1 MSPSRRLLPSFTPRS
16 LSKLAPVAIA
26 VMVLLTGPDA
36 YAASFGHSRMLS
48 KPGKPLAIDVPV
60 LQIDDQDVASLTLA
74 PAPVAAWTQ
83 AGLTPPVDL
92 GSLSLRLVD
101 GVAPGKRVIQVRST
115 QAFSGSV
122 ADLLLDVGTASG
134 QQRYQVSL
142 LANPGAPVVPL
153 AQSTVAASSGAAALG
168 AAVVGQPAQASIRVN
183 RGDTMFSIARRHAVE
198 GVSVYQMMIALQRAN
213 PQAFIHNNL
222 NMVKAGA
229 SLTMPDAAALTAISD
244 HEARRLFQ
252 LQAQAFADYRRGA
265 AASADIMTGM
275 DSASRGVVTQG
286 DTTGADGSLAAK
298 GDQLRLSDSKS
309 GGAAAAG
316 AAGRS
321 GVAATGAGGSLLP
334 GANAATADDK
344 LATSKDIAD
353 ASGRVSQ
360 LESNVQNLN
369 RALQS
374 QGEAA
379 KELVLEGAKG
389 LGQSLS
395 DMASAVSDA
404 TGTGNTGAS
413 PADAG
418 AAANTAGASLPS
430 SASAGSASDRANNVT
445 EPVTQKAKST
455 VSWLQE
461 NMLAGI
467 TGILVFI
474 VLVLAW
480 LLRRASAKRNEGS
493 AVSPAMVKQKLDE
506 INLDLSQAPSDNPP
520 VRKT

>member
-1 MSPSRRLLPSFTPRS
+1 MSPSRRLLPSFTPTS
-16 LSKLAPVAIA
+16 LSKLAPIAIA
-26 VMVLLTGPDA
+26 MVAMLAGPDA
-36 YAASFGHSRMLS
+36 YAASFGHSRILS

-60 LQIDDQDVASLTLA
+60 LQLDDQDVATLTLA
-74 PAPVAAWTQ
+74 AAPVAAWKQ

-92 GSLSLRLVD
+92 GSLSVRLAD
-101 GVAPGKRVIQVRST
+101 GIAQGKRVIQVRST

-142 LANPGAPVVPL
+142 LANPGAPAVPL
-153 AQSTVAASSGAAALG
+153 AQSAGSGSGATSPG
-168 AAVVGQPAQASIRVN
+168 SAVAGQPAQASIRVN

-198 GVSVYQMMIALQRAN
+198 GVTVYQMMIALQRAN

-229 SLTMPDAAALTAISD
+229 TLAMPDAAALTAISD

-252 LQAQAFADYRRGA
+252 QQAQAYANYRRGA
-265 AASADIMTGM
+265 AASADIMTGL
-275 DSASRGVVTQG
+275 DSASQGVVTHG
-286 DTTGADGSLAAK
+286 GTTGADGALAAK

-309 GGAAAAG
+309 GGAG

-321 GVAATGAGGSLLP
+321 GVAGTSTTGSLLP
-334 GANAATADDK
+334 GASAATADDR

-395 DMASAVSDA
+395 DMASAVTVATGSGDTGVSSDA
-404 TGTGNTGAS
+404 AAS
-413 PADAG
+413 
-418 AAANTAGASLPS
+418 ANTEGVSPPS
-430 SASAGSASDRANNVT
+430 SASTGSASDRTNNVT
-445 EPVTQKAKST
+445 EPVTQKAKLT

-461 NMLAGI
+461 NMLAVI
-467 TGILVFI
+467 SGILVFI
-474 VLVLAW
+474 VLLLAW
-480 LLRRASAKRNEGS
+480 LLRRASAKRNDGS
-493 AVSPAMVKQKLDE
+493 AVSPAMVKKKLDE
-506 INLDLSQAPSDNPP
+506 INLDLNQAATDSSPPS
-520 VRKT
+520 KT

>member
-1 MSPSRRLLPSFTPRS
+1 MSPSRRLLSSAKPMPLTQ
-16 LSKLAPVAIA
+16 LAPVAIA
-26 VMVLLTGPDA
+26 IMAMLAGSNA
-36 YAASFGHSRMLS
+36 YAASFGHSRILS
-48 KPGKPLAIDVPV
+48 KPGAPLAIDVPV
-60 LQIDDQDVASLTLA
+60 IQIDDQDATTLTLA
-74 PAPVAAWTQ
+74 PAPVEAWTL
-83 AGLTPPVDL
+83 AGLTPPVVLD
-92 GSLSLRLVD
+92 SINVRLAD
-101 GVAPGKRVIQVRST
+101 GLATDKRVIQVRSS
-115 QAFSGSV
+115 QPFSGSV
-122 ADLLLDVGTASG
+122 ADLLLDVNTASG

-153 AQSTVAASSGAAALG
+153 VQPGLTASGGAGTGSASGV
-168 AAVVGQPAQASIRVN
+168 AVVGQPAQANVRVN
-183 RGDTMFSIARRHAVE
+183 RGDTMLSIARRHSVE

-222 NMVKAGA
+222 NMVKAGS
-229 SLTMPDAAALTAISD
+229 SLAMPDAAALTAISD

-265 AASADIMTGM
+265 AVSADIMTAT
-275 DSASRGVVTQG
+275 DNASKGVVTQ
-286 DTTGADGSLAAK
+286 DRSVGADGSLSSK
-298 GDQLRLSDSKS
+298 GDQLRLSDGKS
-309 GGAAAAG
+309 GN
-316 AAGRS
+316 
-321 GVAATGAGGSLLP
+321 TGGGNS
-334 GANAATADDK
+334 AADDK

-395 DMASAVSDA
+395 DMANAVTDA
-404 TGTGNTGAS
+404 TGGGSAT
-413 PADAG
+413 DAG
-418 AAANTAGASLPS
+418 TTANGENPS
-430 SASAGSASDRANNVT
+430 FSALAGSANNSTNHVT

-455 VSWLQE
+455 VSWLQD
-461 NMLAGI
+461 NMLVFI
-467 TGILVFI
+467 TGILAFI

-480 LLRRASAKRNEGS
+480 LLRRASAKRNEGG

-506 INLDLSQAPSDNPP
+506 INLDLSQASNDPP
-520 VRKT
+520 VSKP